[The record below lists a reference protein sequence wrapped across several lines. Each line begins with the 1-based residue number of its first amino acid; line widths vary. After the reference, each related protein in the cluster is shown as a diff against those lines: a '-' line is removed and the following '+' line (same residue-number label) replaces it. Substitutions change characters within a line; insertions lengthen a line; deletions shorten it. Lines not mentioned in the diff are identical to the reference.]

1 MLRRVFNLLKSVLPV
16 FGARFS
22 LAQGHRG
29 AVDRHGC
36 HEESHS
42 VRQFRRLV
50 LRSIFF
56 DSEGQGVLAL
66 IIGCSVTACTVCL
79 CCVPICWAQC
89 ASPEMRHALGQ
100 EWSKFVRC
108 VGPVCCCCCHC
119 CNNCCGYFCE
129 TYCCKKGKRNSDTPT
144 EAYVPRTDPYAI
156 PEMPEMV
163 EMGRAVEMKATAI

>member
-1 MLRRVFNLLKSVLPV
+1 MLASRLPKVIGVLLIVMGAMKNLTLSGSSDDWSFAL
-16 FGARFS
+16 S
-22 LAQGHRG
+22 
-29 AVDRHGC
+29 
-36 HEESHS
+36 
-42 VRQFRRLV
+42 
-50 LRSIFF
+50 F

-129 TYCCKKGKRNSDTPT
+129 TYCCKKRKRNSDTPT